1 MELGRALYEKY
12 KGRTANQLFGTEGP
26 IVGWVGSRLL
36 MDVGSKSAGGW
47 SAYEGYEGY
56 ESIGGTV
63 HLPEC
68 GGAVFTYVN
77 IVGED
82 QVI

>member
-12 KGRTANQLFGTEGP
+12 KGRTGCSLLGAEGP
-26 IVGWVGSRLL
+26 VVGWAGNHLL
-36 MDVGSKSAGGW
+36 IDVGSKSGGGW
-47 SAYEGYEGY
+47 SAYEGY

>member
-1 MELGRALYEKY
+1 MELGRTLYEKY
-12 KGRTANQLFGTEGP
+12 KGRTGRSLLGAEGP
-26 IVGWVGSRLL
+26 VVGWVGSHLL
-36 MDVGSKSAGGW
+36 MDTGSKSCAGW
-47 SAYEGYEGY
+47 KAYEGY

>member
-1 MELGRALYEKY
+1 MELGRTLYEKY
-12 KGRTANQLFGTEGP
+12 KDRTAKGLFGTEGP
-26 IVGWVGSRLL
+26 IVGWVGSHLL
-36 MDVGSKSAGGW
+36 MDVGSKSEDGW
-47 SAYEGYEGY
+47 KAYEGYD
-56 ESIGGTV
+56 SIGGTV

-77 IVGED
+77 IVWED